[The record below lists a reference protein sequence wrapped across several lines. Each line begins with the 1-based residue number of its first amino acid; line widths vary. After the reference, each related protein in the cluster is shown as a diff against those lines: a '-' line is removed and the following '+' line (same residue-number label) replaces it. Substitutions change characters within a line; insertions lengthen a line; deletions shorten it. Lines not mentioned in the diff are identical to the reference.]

1 MITDR
6 ALRLTHI
13 YMQCAMSCL
22 DFVSLIKFFDN
33 LCFQTCCVLA
43 CMNPALRAVIN
54 MFDAIYD
61 ICMHG
66 VQHY

>member
-43 CMNPALRAVIN
+43 CMNPALRVVTMCLVGWLSGEAAAA
-54 MFDAIYD
+54 DP
-61 ICMHG
+61 
-66 VQHY
+66 